1 MPRDSRAQGHVRTR
15 RRNGIATDDLA
26 IAARIA
32 GERCMRRSFV
42 RCCARR
48 RPVPAQGEGQRMSH
62 PREEIQATLE
72 RFVEANRLA
81 EQDGNWE
88 RLADFYT
95 DDAVYVYAGL
105 AANGMV
111 EARGRDE
118 IRRDI
123 LTRDMEP
130 YRGWTFPHEWAVI
143 DGDRIVTKWQ
153 NRGPGKRPD
162 GSWFEAPGVSI
173 IEYAG
178 NGKFSYQWDL
188 FDRLSVKAVKDESD
202 AAAKR

>member
-1 MPRDSRAQGHVRTR
+1 
-15 RRNGIATDDLA
+15 
-26 IAARIA
+26 
-32 GERCMRRSFV
+32 
-42 RCCARR
+42 
-48 RPVPAQGEGQRMSH
+48 MSH

-88 RLADFYT
+88 RLAEFFT
-95 DDAVYVYAGL
+95 EDAVYVYAGL

-118 IRRDI
+118 IRRQV
-123 LTRDMEP
+123 LSRDMEP

-143 DGDRIVTKWQ
+143 DGNRIVTKWQ
-153 NRGPGKRPD
+153 NRAPGKRAD
-162 GSWFEAPGVSI
+162 GSFIEAPGVSI

-178 NGKFSYQWDL
+178 NGRFSYQWDL
-188 FDRLSVKAVKDESD
+188 FDRLSVKAVQDESN
-202 AAAKR
+202 ATAKR

>member
-1 MPRDSRAQGHVRTR
+1 MG
-15 RRNGIATDDLA
+15 
-26 IAARIA
+26 
-32 GERCMRRSFV
+32 
-42 RCCARR
+42 
-48 RPVPAQGEGQRMSH
+48 H

-111 EARGRDE
+111 EAHGRDE
-118 IRRDI
+118 IRSQV
-123 LTRDMEP
+123 LARDMEP

-143 DGDRIVTKWQ
+143 DGDRIVTRWQ
-153 NRGPGKRPD
+153 NRAPGVRPD
-162 GSWFEAPGVSI
+162 GSCIEAPGISV

-178 NGKFSYQWDL
+178 GGKFRYQWDL
-188 FDRLSVKAVKDESD
+188 FDRLSVKAVKEESD
-202 AAAKR
+202 AAMRR